1 MSHIQP
7 PPVVVCSHTH
17 TILISH
23 NRFPVALKLM
33 SFTIRYRNS
42 DNVVMLRKCYTCFS
56 CLFTFSF
63 FFSASLPPPSES
75 LHCLF
80 TVYCLQP
87 VSLVFLLSSCPGVFI
102 RTLNYCITELL
113 YKWREQIDKLRL
125 EKGCKWEFYKRKGT
139 KESSS
144 FSSGKF

>member
-1 MSHIQP
+1 MSSHLF
-7 PPVVVCSHTH
+7 PVPENVIADFIVSHLTSSCCCVFPHTH

-63 FFSASLPPPSES
+63 FF
-75 LHCLF
+75 CLF
-80 TVYCLQP
+80 TSSVRVSTLFVHRLLFTAGVSCFSLIVLSRCIYTYLKLLHNGITLQM
-87 VSLVFLLSSCPGVFI
+87 
-102 RTLNYCITELL
+102 
-113 YKWREQIDKLRL
+113 
-125 EKGCKWEFYKRKGT
+125 KGT
-139 KESSS
+139 DR
-144 FSSGKF
+144 